1 MTAQKID
8 WIALFLEDRM
18 SITRIMRENTA
29 SDVLAG
35 YSLGQIAH
43 EMAEIQ
49 NYERETKFLLNKF
62 KISENGQM
70 LAYHHM
76 KKVGAIA

>member
-1 MTAQKID
+1 MSTD
-8 WIALFLEDRM
+8 WIKLFTEDRH
-18 SITRIMRENTA
+18 SIAKQMRENTA

-43 EMAEIQ
+43 QMAMIQ
-49 NYERETKFLLNKF
+49 DYERETEFLLNKF
-62 KISENGQM
+62 KIAEDGQM
-70 LAYHHM
+70 MAYRHM